1 MSQHRLKIFCRCQSI
16 VDKTRGDCLSRQSP
30 LRSEF
35 LCEQSRL
42 LTGSKAGLIYR
53 SRQFAHKNRVS
64 DPDFLGEVV
73 KLLVDLLAD
82 CEIDI
87 TNVIVTGHGNLRAGS
102 SRMGS
107 DAGCGAEEDGKSHAQ
122 HAKV

>member
-1 MSQHRLKIFCRCQSI
+1 MI
-16 VDKTRGDCLSRQSP
+16 RQSP
-30 LRSEF
+30 LRSGF

-82 CEIDI
+82 REKDI
-87 TNVIVTGHGNLRAGS
+87 IYVVGTGHGDLPAGS

-122 HAKV
+122 HAEI